1 MVGTAELQLRER
13 QQAAYSLEIKG
24 KDYIK
29 RNRYMKIEAK
39 KVVTLQ
45 YDLYVD
51 GENGQ
56 EEMMEQATAERPLVY
71 CHGEGMMLPAF
82 EQHMAGLQEGEAFD
96 FRIACED
103 AYGEYDTDGVM
114 QLDKKMFYNGD
125 GEFDSERVYVGA
137 IVPMN
142 TMDGQVINAQIAE
155 ITKEHVTIDL
165 NHPLAGENLHFVGK
179 VLNIR
184 EVTEGE
190 LKALHHRGCGG
201 GCGGCKGSC
210 DDCGGECNC
219 N

>member
-1 MVGTAELQLRER
+1 
-13 QQAAYSLEIKG
+13 
-24 KDYIK
+24 
-29 RNRYMKIEAK
+29 MKVENQ

-56 EEMMEQATAERPLVY
+56 EEVMEKATADAPLVY

-82 EQHMAGLQEGEAFD
+82 ERAMEGLAEGEAFD
-96 FRIACED
+96 FRIPCEE
-103 AYGEYDTDGVM
+103 AYGEYDTDGVL

-142 TMDGQVINAQIAE
+142 TADGQIINAQIAE

-184 EVTEGE
+184 QVTEGE
-190 LKALHHRGCGG
+190 LKVLHHRGCGG
-201 GCGGCKGSC
+201 CGGHCGGGDCNGDCGEGGCGG
-210 DDCGGECNC
+210 NC
-219 N
+219 HC